1 MQKKL
6 LLIALCFIWQ
16 IQGFD
21 DKTIRARNAI
31 RKMARDDFLTEV
43 AKAFVWLSNKNN
55 HTQPPP
61 PEVLATL
68 QQYGLASQS
77 EVDKTTLEQ
86 ADDIKF
92 DPEQGWILMSFLCR
106 NEK

>member
-1 MQKKL
+1 MVQDHL
-6 LLIALCFIWQ
+6 LP
-16 IQGFD
+16 
-21 DKTIRARNAI
+21 K
-31 RKMARDDFLTEV
+31 V

-77 EVDKTTLEQ
+77 EVDKTTLDQ

-92 DPEQGWILMSFLCR
+92 DPERGWILMSSLSM
-106 NEK
+106 NAK